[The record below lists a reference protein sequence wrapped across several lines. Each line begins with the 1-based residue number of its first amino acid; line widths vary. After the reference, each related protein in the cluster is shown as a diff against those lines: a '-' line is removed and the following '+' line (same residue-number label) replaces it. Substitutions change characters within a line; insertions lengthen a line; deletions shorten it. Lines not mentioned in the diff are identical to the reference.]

1 VTNQLAYTPLP
12 EDIELS
18 DLLIQLRQSRT
29 LLEQRDQERSELELA
44 LGQFAN
50 QVRSRVGDMKEEIR
64 AHRARL
70 EQIRERLQRL
80 KADPE
85 AAPADVERSLEE
97 EEEEQMM
104 EDPDPQAGFQG
115 RPNGAP
121 GGLYDGG
128 KAISKQAMEE
138 IIRVYRLLAKRH
150 HPDLATTPE
159 ERERRTEL
167 MLRINIAYRDQ
178 NLAVLQSL
186 LFEVH
191 NDLPLTQIDL
201 TRQRI
206 SWTKHELARLNKEIR
221 LVERRI
227 SALLMSETHTLWRAE
242 LETQHALDDL
252 ERRTRERL
260 QRERDRLTEASS
272 EYARVAARRQVMLRR
287 AASRATAGASPGE

>member
-1 VTNQLAYTPLP
+1 
-12 EDIELS
+12 
-18 DLLIQLRQSRT
+18 
-29 LLEQRDQERSELELA
+29 
-44 LGQFAN
+44 
-50 QVRSRVGDMKEEIR
+50 
-64 AHRARL
+64 
-70 EQIRERLQRL
+70 
-80 KADPE
+80 
-85 AAPADVERSLEE
+85 
-97 EEEEQMM
+97 MM

-287 AASRATAGASPGE
+287 DASRATAGASPGE